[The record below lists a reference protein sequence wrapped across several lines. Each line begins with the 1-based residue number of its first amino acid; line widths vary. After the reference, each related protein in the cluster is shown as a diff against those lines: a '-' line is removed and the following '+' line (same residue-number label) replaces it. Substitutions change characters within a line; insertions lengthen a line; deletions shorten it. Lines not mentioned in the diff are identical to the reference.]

1 MLLLDAQLPRV
12 FWAEVV
18 YHVVYLYNC
27 VPHRALS
34 GKSPY
39 ELLYGKPLCLAHL

>member
-18 YHVVYLYNC
+18 HHAVYLYNY

-34 GKSPY
+34 SKSPY
-39 ELLYGKPLCLAHL
+39 ELLYGKPPHLAYL